1 MIEQANFGYSS
12 LAKPFEKQTK
22 TKKSPKNKKITLT
35 GYTQVVTLSNQVVEL
50 K

>member
-1 MIEQANFGYSS
+1 MIEQANFSYSS

-35 GYTQVVTLSNQVVEL
+35 G
-50 K
+50 